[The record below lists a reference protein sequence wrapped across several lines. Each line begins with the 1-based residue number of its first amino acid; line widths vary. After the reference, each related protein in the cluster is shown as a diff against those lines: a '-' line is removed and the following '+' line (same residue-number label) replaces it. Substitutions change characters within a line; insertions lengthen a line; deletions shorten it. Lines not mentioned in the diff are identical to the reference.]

1 MIYFLY
7 VLLVCGYFLASLL
20 RVSASVT
27 MPSLVLSMQMN
38 AVQVGLISSLF
49 FYAYSLTQPFSGNLC
64 DKRGPLLVCG
74 LGLILMS
81 TGIAIFGVAP
91 SPMWLALGWF
101 TAGFG
106 AAASF
111 SGTLVF
117 QANAFSKEKY
127 AGLAAI
133 TVMFGH
139 LGGVM
144 GVLPLGTAIDAWGRS
159 WTFIFLALVTFGLG
173 SLMFISR
180 KRDPVALQQH
190 MQGQMIGQIPTSF
203 WSSAARGFRI
213 IASSQKIQA
222 ITFIWSAE
230 MALQMTLIGL
240 WGVPWLVS
248 GCGISIGSA
257 RQCMTIAGIGIMPG
271 ALIGGWVGTAF
282 RGSRN
287 ALLSVY
293 LGITIFLGLF
303 IAGVWFG
310 VYLFLLNMVSFSLG
324 LLLGMCKVLC
334 STNLN
339 EVVNRGEIGSAIGAI
354 NTVIF
359 SFVMLQQFGSGLV
372 LNFFQA
378 GRIGTYPPLAYLI
391 TFTIILL
398 IFALAGLPLI
408 RIKNFRNEEGL

>member
-1 MIYFLY
+1 MIWFLY
-7 VLLVCGYFLASLL
+7 VLLVCGYFLASLM

-38 AVQVGLISSLF
+38 AAQVGLISSLF

-74 LGLILMS
+74 LGLMLMS
-81 TGIAIFGVAP
+81 TGIGIFGIAP
-91 SPMWLALGWF
+91 SPTLLALGWF

-106 AAASF
+106 AAATF

-127 AGLAAI
+127 AGLAAT
-133 TVMFGH
+133 TVMLGH

-144 GVLPLGTAIDAWGRS
+144 GVLPLGTAIDSWGRS
-159 WTFIFLALVTFGLG
+159 WTFIFLALVAFGLG
-173 SLMFISR
+173 AVMYISR
-180 KRDPVALQQH
+180 KKDPVALQQH
-190 MQGQMIGQIPTSF
+190 KQRQNRDQIPTSF
-203 WSSAARGFRI
+203 WSSVTSGFRI
-213 IASSQKIQA
+213 IASSRKIQA

-240 WGVPWLVS
+240 WGVPWLVN
-248 GCGISIGSA
+248 GCGFSVDSA
-257 RQCMTIAGIGIMPG
+257 RQCMTIAGIGIIPG
-271 ALIGGWVGTAF
+271 ALIGGWVGAAF

-303 IAGVWFG
+303 IAGTWFG
-310 VYLFLLNMVSFSLG
+310 ISLFLLNLVSFCLG

-359 SFVMLQQFGSGLV
+359 SFVMLQQFGSGLI
-372 LNFFQA
+372 LNFLQA
-378 GRIGTYPPLAYLI
+378 GRTGTYPLLAYLI
-391 TFTIILL
+391 TFTTILL
-398 IFALAGLPLI
+398 IFAFAGFPLI
-408 RIKNFRNEEGL
+408 RIKNFCNEEGM